1 MKINH
6 NNNQNN
12 KQIYSNLIIEL
23 KNYNETNP
31 WSLAPNGIK
40 KNNKN
45 RRRKQRENEIRSSKG
60 FLNS

>member
-31 WSLAPNGIK
+31 
-40 KNNKN
+40 
-45 RRRKQRENEIRSSKG
+45 
-60 FLNS
+60 